1 METSIYP
8 VSSERKRKREKTRT
22 SRLLKFPEPTTILD
36 GENVTAKE
44 KNQEPIVDIDESKSK
59 LMEITADELNRAWR
73 ERMA

>member
-1 METSIYP
+1 VKEK
-8 VSSERKRKREKTRT
+8 ERKTRT

-44 KNQEPIVDIDESKSK
+44 KNQELVVDKDESKSK
-59 LMEITADELNRAWR
+59 LMEITADDLNRAWR